1 MFNKQFGDELSPL
14 HFRFQA
20 VVGGFAKVSGCLFG
34 WLMELRVQV
43 GKIIGK
49 MLQQRLGATGI
60 GNEKPIFVIA
70 MRIVDAEF
78 LPVPAKIQPAFAR
91 NGVGK
96 TGGRQR
102 GQADNLPQQTARLG
116 VGAQAEKMARAVVH
130 DVVGKGLGHFQAA
143 FWGVESS
150 NRGSLKEGFAVL

>member
-60 GNEKPIFVIA
+60 GNEKPISVIA

-116 VGAQAEKMARAVVH
+116 VGAKAEKWREPSCMMLWEKAWGIFRLPFGVWNH
-130 DVVGKGLGHFQAA
+130 RTEAA
-143 FWGVESS
+143 
-150 NRGSLKEGFAVL
+150 